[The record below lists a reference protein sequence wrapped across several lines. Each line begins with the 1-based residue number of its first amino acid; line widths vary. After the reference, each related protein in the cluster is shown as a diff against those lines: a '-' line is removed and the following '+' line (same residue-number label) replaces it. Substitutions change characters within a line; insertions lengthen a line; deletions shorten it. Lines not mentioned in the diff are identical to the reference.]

1 MRVRLNHKKL
11 AEIIA
16 RSPLSQNRWAQ
27 KLSLSRGHLS
37 DLING
42 RHVYPSPRTRH
53 KILQGLGV
61 EFDELFTLEMPRER
75 SITREADSALLFSP
89 PGVNRQGNAMIFIL
103 WEIRKA
109 LRGLTRQP
117 LFAVT
122 VFSTLALGLGLNA
135 TVFTLI
141 NGMLL
146 EPLPF
151 PGAERIVVLTRP
163 GDSEADVSILDGRDL
178 REGVAALESLALF
191 IPFRQYDLVGDGEP
205 ILLPGTPIEKD
216 YFEVLGIVP
225 VAGRFPSLEEHR
237 PSGPAVAV
245 ISDGLW
251 ERVFARSAQA
261 IGASLTLSESPYT
274 IIGVAPPEI
283 ALLTQ
288 SDLWIPIAK
297 AAPETLNQRG
307 TNNLE
312 AIARLLP
319 DASLETAVVQIDQI
333 SRSLAEAYPTS
344 NRSKILTAV
353 PLQEF
358 MVQDFRSSLWLL
370 QAAVVLVLLIICV
383 NLASLQLVR
392 STRQQSETALRLA
405 LGGTRANLIVRP
417 LTEALTLGGAG
428 AVGGYL
434 LARAGVP
441 LLTALSPVQLPLT
454 QTLFP
459 SPRVLWMSALC
470 AVIVSILIG
479 LAPALLGSS
488 RHPGELLRV
497 GMRRS
502 SLGRRQ
508 RFMLNSIAVA
518 EITLAF
524 LLVVGAGLI
533 ARTLMHLQNQEMG
546 FESQQRLVANL
557 VLPTS
562 RYGQISTQSQVLE
575 AMLERLEARPEIESA
590 AFIIGAPLAR
600 FGAIGNRIRF
610 RDRPEIP
617 PGETPGTRL
626 RPVLGPYFQDG
637 VHSTPARS

>member
-245 ISDGLW
+245 MSDGLW

-358 MVQDFRSSLWLL
+358 MVQNFRSSLWLL

-417 LTEALTLGGAG
+417 LTEALTPGGCRSGGRVSTGAG
-428 AVGGYL
+428 RGSIADCPIPGATSPDPDAIPEPPGVVDVCAVRRDRLDLDRFGPR
-434 LARAGVP
+434 LARLEQASRRATP
-441 LLTALSPVQLPLT
+441 SRDA
-454 QTLFP
+454 TL
-459 SPRVLWMSALC
+459 
-470 AVIVSILIG
+470 
-479 LAPALLGSS
+479 LLGSPAALHAELHCGGRDYFGLPAGGGS
-488 RHPGELLRV
+488 RPHRTDSHAPPEPGNGLREPAAA
-497 GMRRS
+497 
-502 SLGRRQ
+502 GR
-508 RFMLNSIAVA
+508 
-518 EITLAF
+518 
-524 LLVVGAGLI
+524 
-533 ARTLMHLQNQEMG
+533 
-546 FESQQRLVANL
+546 
-557 VLPTS
+557 
-562 RYGQISTQSQVLE
+562 
-575 AMLERLEARPEIESA
+575 
-590 AFIIGAPLAR
+590 
-600 FGAIGNRIRF
+600 
-610 RDRPEIP
+610 
-617 PGETPGTRL
+617 
-626 RPVLGPYFQDG
+626 
-637 VHSTPARS
+637 